1 MITLKTEVQNT
12 VIAAVLGEFN
22 LADFREFEKCAL
34 HALQLNGKA
43 NLLVDLRDMVGFT
56 LDVAWQ
62 EIRFTRKHPSDFDKI
77 AIVTDDQWQ
86 MWSAW
91 LSRIFTNADVEVFD
105 DYDAA
110 LAWISE

>member
-1 MITLKTEVQNT
+1 MITLKTEAQNI
-12 VIAAVLGEFN
+12 VNAAVLGEFN
-22 LADFREFEKCAL
+22 LADFREFEEHAL
-34 HALQLNGKA
+34 HTLQFNGKA
-43 NLLVDLRDMVGFT
+43 NLLVDLRDMIGFT

-62 EIRFTRKHPSDFDKI
+62 EIRFTREHPSDFDKI

-110 LAWISE
+110 LAWITT